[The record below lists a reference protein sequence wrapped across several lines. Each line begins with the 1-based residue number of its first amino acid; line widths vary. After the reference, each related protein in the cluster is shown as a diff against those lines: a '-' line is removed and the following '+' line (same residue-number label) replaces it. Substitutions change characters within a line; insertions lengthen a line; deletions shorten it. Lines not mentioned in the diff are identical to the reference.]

1 MDKTTPNN
9 SGEKIV
15 PALRRIGGVLLDQLY
30 PPSCV
35 HCGTGNSGGVGAS
48 DLLCAKCWGH
58 LRPITKP
65 LCPRLGLPFDFDLG
79 KDGLSAQ
86 AIAEPPPYGRA
97 RAACVHNG
105 VARALISKLK
115 FSDRPELAKFCAA
128 LMKVAGIELLG
139 KRESGGMPLLV
150 PVPLHRGRQWQ
161 RRYNQST
168 QLALALG
175 AQTGLK
181 VDPFIVQRVKSTRP
195 QIGLSAQQRAR
206 NVAGA
211 FVAQPNLL
219 ERVAG
224 RDVVIVD
231 DVITTGS
238 TVNALTKVLLEA
250 GVGRVD
256 VISFSRV
263 VIGIDDSL

>member
-1 MDKTTPNN
+1 MDKSPPN
-9 SGEKIV
+9 SFGEKIV
-15 PALRRIGGVLLDQLY
+15 PALRRAGGALLDQLY

-35 HCGTGNSGGVGAS
+35 HCGKGNLGGYGAS
-48 DLLCAKCWGH
+48 DLLCANCWGQ

-79 KDGLSAQ
+79 QDGFSAQ
-86 AIAEPPPYGRA
+86 AIADPPPYERA

-105 VARALISKLK
+105 VARTLISKLK

-128 LMKVAGIELLG
+128 LMRVAGVELLG
-139 KRESGGMPLLV
+139 EKDRAGLPVLV

-175 AQTGLK
+175 AQSGLK

-195 QIGLSAQQRAR
+195 QIGLSAKQRAR

-219 ERVAG
+219 ERLAG

-238 TVNALTKVLLEA
+238 TVNALTKVLLGA